1 MTYDETNIFA
11 RILRGEIPARKVYE
25 DDHVL
30 AFEDISPKAPVHTLV
45 VPKGP
50 YRDLAALAANGS
62 DAECAALVRALAR
75 VAEEKGTAES
85 GYRVI
90 CNTGE
95 DGGQEVG
102 HVHFH
107 VLGGKPVGR
116 MISRA
121 VMAED

>member
-1 MTYDETNIFA
+1 MSYDDSNIFA
-11 RILRGEIPARKVYE
+11 RILRGEIPAKKVYE

-45 VPKGP
+45 IPKGP
-50 YRDLAALAANGS
+50 YKDLAALAAQGT
-62 DAECAALVRALAR
+62 DAELAALVRALAK
-75 VAEEKGTAES
+75 VAEEKQTADS

-95 DGGQEVG
+95 DGGQEVD

-121 VMAED
+121 VMAEG